1 MSKLK
6 DKIIKIINSV
16 KQKKKNEEKWVESK
30 DLWNISKLANLTNM
44 RIQKEEER
52 KKWAERIFEEI
63 MA

>member
-1 MSKLK
+1 MW
-6 DKIIKIINSV
+6 KI
-16 KQKKKNEEKWVESK
+16 KKKKEEEKWVESK
-30 DLWNISKLANLTNM
+30 DLWNISKLANLTNV